1 MGFFFTLHVWRIM
14 ALILFCTGMVGA
26 ASAVVITESPS
37 HVMRGEPITIDI
49 EGLSNSAEFSL
60 LIEATLGVTPGQEF
74 LFETTN
80 FAMPLA
86 LDNGQISAKTTGAQQ
101 ATFSAKKGGTTV
113 SVTRA
118 ADPGGVFS
126 FSQAQSIP
134 AGTFDY
140 IRLQGTPLP
149 TTNTIVSTI
158 RLNGKKTGPDT
169 SHISFTVN
177 GIDNGMVQLTVN
189 VDGSQALYQTVTIG
203 EGITSG
209 QTTIVPSSNGGGS
222 PVPGTTTTLTPA
234 PGNTSSVKTF
244 FSADRNV
251 SLTVKGVDYL
261 GLLKVKATGVPGTW
275 IRISDAYT
283 IAPDSLS
290 FTPNA
295 TISFLLPAQADSGT
309 APVYFIGSYRDNQW
323 IRVPGTA
330 QNTTITATIDRAG
343 TYALM
348 ANQPESTMTV
358 STTLPPAGTMLPE
371 STPTIVSVQQEAA
384 PTTASP
390 ILPMSMLPVFGAL
403 AIGIGIALVKK
414 K

>member
-1 MGFFFTLHVWRIM
+1 M
-14 ALILFCTGMVGA
+14 ALILLCTGMVGA
-26 ASAVVITESPS
+26 VSAVVITESPS

-80 FAMPLA
+80 FVMPIA

-134 AGTFDY
+134 AGTFEY

-177 GIDNGMVQLTVN
+177 GIDNGMVKLTVN
-189 VDGSQALYQTVTIG
+189 VDGSQALVQTVTIG
-203 EGITSG
+203 DGISTG
-209 QTTIVPSSNGGGS
+209 QTTIAPSSNGGGS
-222 PVPGTTTTLTPA
+222 SVPANNNNPDTC
-234 PGNTSSVKTF
+234 TSKHEFRKNIF
-244 FSADRNV
+244 FR
-251 SLTVKGVDYL
+251 
-261 GLLKVKATGVPGTW
+261 
-275 IRISDAYT
+275 
-283 IAPDSLS
+283 
-290 FTPNA
+290 
-295 TISFLLPAQADSGT
+295 
-309 APVYFIGSYRDNQW
+309 
-323 IRVPGTA
+323 
-330 QNTTITATIDRAG
+330 
-343 TYALM
+343 
-348 ANQPESTMTV
+348 
-358 STTLPPAGTMLPE
+358 
-371 STPTIVSVQQEAA
+371 
-384 PTTASP
+384 
-390 ILPMSMLPVFGAL
+390 
-403 AIGIGIALVKK
+403 
-414 K
+414 